1 MGISTM
7 KSDKKPH
14 MGHNL
19 QRVREILGMKQ
30 DTMGAMT
37 KSQYKQQTV
46 SKWEQ
51 EETIPDNILDEF
63 AEVLGVTSE
72 FIKNFTEEKAVYNI
86 QNNHNIYNDNSQ
98 DQSHQQHYQPTINND
113 SIDKVVEIFEKFI
126 ASDKE
131 RLDLI
136 TNLNKAVLDLANEV
150 KNMREGK

>member
-14 MGHNL
+14 MGYNL

-51 EETIPDNILDEF
+51 EETIPDDILDEF

-72 FIKNFTEEKAVYNI
+72 FIKNFNEEKAVYNI
-86 QNNHNIYNDNSQ
+86 QTNRDTSKQNSLN
-98 DQSHQQHYQPTINND
+98 YQPNI
-113 SIDKVVEIFEKFI
+113 SYEPIDKVVEIFEKFI

>member
-1 MGISTM
+1 MGISTI
-7 KSDKKPH
+7 KPDNKPH
-14 MGHNL
+14 MGRNL
-19 QRVREILGMKQ
+19 QRVREIVGMKQ
-30 DTMGAMT
+30 DVMGSMT

-72 FIKNFTEEKAVYNI
+72 FIKNFNEEKAVYNI
-86 QNNHNIYNDNSQ
+86 QTNRDASKQNSLN
-98 DQSHQQHYQPTINND
+98 YQPNI
-113 SIDKVVEIFEKFI
+113 SYEPIDKVVEIFEKFI

-136 TNLNKAVLDLANEV
+136 TNLNKAVIELANEV
-150 KNMREGK
+150 KSMREGK

>member
-1 MGISTM
+1 MGISTI
-7 KSDKKPH
+7 KPDNKPH
-14 MGHNL
+14 MGRNL
-19 QRVREILGMKQ
+19 QRVREIVGMKQ
-30 DTMGAMT
+30 DVMGSMT

-51 EETIPDNILDEF
+51 EETIPDDILDEF

-72 FIKNFTEEKAVYNI
+72 FIKNFNEEKAVYNI
-86 QNNHNIYNDNSQ
+86 QTNRDTSKQNSLN
-98 DQSHQQHYQPTINND
+98 YQPNI
-113 SIDKVVEIFEKFI
+113 SYEPIDKVVEIFEKFI

-150 KNMREGK
+150 KSMREGK

>member
-1 MGISTM
+1 MEISTI

-30 DTMGAMT
+30 DAMGAMT

-63 AEVLGVTSE
+63 ADVLGVTSE
-72 FIKNFTEEKAVYNI
+72 FIKKFSEEKAVYNI
-86 QNNHNIYNDNSQ
+86 QNNRDTSNHNANYVHSAN
-98 DQSHQQHYQPTINND
+98 YQP
-113 SIDKVVEIFEKFI
+113 IDKVVEIFEKFI

-136 TNLNKAVLDLANEV
+136 TNLNKAVLELANEV
-150 KNMREGK
+150 KNMRQGK